1 MPRSPLLTSA
11 FETRISFKPPT
22 TFGAD
27 CPGVETVAVLSA
39 FRLKALRLTVVKF
52 LNRPL
57 NMPPPPPCECEGAAG
72 VDGGALG
79 RGDSSKS

>member
-1 MPRSPLLTSA
+1 MPISSADLGIRNPDLLQA
-11 FETRISFKPPT
+11 ADD
-22 TFGAD
+22 FGAD